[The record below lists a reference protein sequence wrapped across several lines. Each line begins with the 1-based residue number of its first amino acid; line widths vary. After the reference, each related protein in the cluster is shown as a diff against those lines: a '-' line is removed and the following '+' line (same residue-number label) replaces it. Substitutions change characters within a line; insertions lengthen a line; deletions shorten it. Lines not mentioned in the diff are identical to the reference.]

1 MKKFTIAATALAV
14 AASTISFAPAAN
26 AAPVAASSAAYGK
39 ECATVG
45 ATAAKKGADG
55 SDLKCLVAKVGG
67 YKGQKVWSYTTYPT
81 IKSLDMVLGA
91 ALGSGYHGF
100 GVEVAKAL
108 KAEGLVQAEPTF
120 TPVIGGSGSAALAK
134 FISTESGAAGKSMVI
149 GAAMIGGV
157 QANKAPV
164 KVSQTLPLVRMMAE
178 YNVVVV
184 KSDSKYTDLKS
195 LVADIKANPKSV
207 AIGGGNYGGVDHVTV
222 ATLAA
227 TVGVKATDLNYIPYS
242 GGSQVTAAVL
252 NGATVAA
259 GVSGWAEF
267 KESVNAGK
275 MRVLGVSSP
284 APVAGIPAKTFT
296 EQGVKAVTQNW
307 RGIALADGTT
317 PTGYAKMLRVMDVLH
332 ASKTWKNSLKTMVW
346 TDNFAHSVD
355 FKLFVKEQETYLKG
369 LYGKLG
375 L

>member
-1 MKKFTIAATALAV
+1 MKKLAIAATAVALIASAV
-14 AASTISFAPAAN
+14 T
-26 AAPVAASSAAYGK
+26 
-39 ECATVG
+39 ATP
-45 ATAAKKGADG
+45 ATAAGVPAAKATVSTPCTKVNEVAKARGIDG

-67 YKGQKVWSYTTYPT
+67 YKGQKVWSYPTLPT
-81 IKSLDMVLGA
+81 IKGLDMVLGS
-91 ALGSGYHGF
+91 ALGGGYHGF
-100 GVEVAKAL
+100 GVEVSAAL
-108 KAEGLVQAEPTF
+108 KAEGLVASEPTYS
-120 TPVIGGSGSAALAK
+120 PVIGGSGSAALAK
-134 FISTESGAAGKSMVI
+134 FISTEDGAAGKSMVI

-178 YNVVVV
+178 WNVVVV
-184 KSDSKYTDLKS
+184 KADSKYKTLGDLI
-195 LVADIKANPKSV
+195 ADIKANPKAV
-207 AIGGGNYGGVDHVTV
+207 AIAGGSLGTADHLTV
-222 ATLAA
+222 ARIADA
-227 TVGVKATDLNYIPYS
+227 IDIDLTKMNYIPYS

-267 KESVNAGK
+267 KESVTAGK
-275 MRVLGVSSP
+275 MRVLGVSAP

-307 RGIALADGTT
+307 RGISLANGTT
-317 PTGYAKMLRVMDVLH
+317 PAGYAKMLRVMDVLH
-332 ASKTWKNSLKTMVW
+332 ASKTWKSSLKSMVW

>member
-1 MKKFTIAATALAV
+1 VKKLAIAATAVALIASAV
-14 AASTISFAPAAN
+14 TATPA
-26 AAPVAASSAAYGK
+26 SAAAVK
-39 ECATVG
+39 ASNATVS
-45 ATAAKKGADG
+45 TPCAKVNEVAKARGIDG

-100 GVEVAKAL
+100 GVEIAKAL
-108 KAEGLVQAEPTF
+108 KAEGLVESEPTF
-120 TPVIGGSGSAALAK
+120 TPIVGGSGSAALAK
-134 FISTESGAAGKSMVI
+134 FISTEEGAAGKSMVI

-164 KVSQTLPLVRMMAE
+164 KVSMTLPLVRMMAE
-178 YNVVVV
+178 WNVVVV
-184 KSDSKYTDLKS
+184 KADSKYTDLKS
-195 LVADIKANPKSV
+195 LVADIKANPKAV
-207 AIGGGNYGGVDHVTV
+207 AIGGGSLGSADHLTV
-222 ATLAA
+222 ARIADA
-227 TVGVKATDLNYIPYS
+227 IDVDLTKMNYIPYS

-252 NGATVAA
+252 NGSTVAA

-275 MRVLGVSSP
+275 MRVLGVS
-284 APVAGIPAKTFT
+284 APSAVAAIPAKTFT

-317 PTGYAKMLRVMDVLH
+317 PAGYAKMLRVMDVLH

>member
-1 MKKFTIAATALAV
+1 
-14 AASTISFAPAAN
+14 
-26 AAPVAASSAAYGK
+26 
-39 ECATVG
+39 
-45 ATAAKKGADG
+45 
-55 SDLKCLVAKVGG
+55 
-67 YKGQKVWSYTTYPT
+67 
-81 IKSLDMVLGA
+81 
-91 ALGSGYHGF
+91 
-100 GVEVAKAL
+100 
-108 KAEGLVQAEPTF
+108 
-120 TPVIGGSGSAALAK
+120 
-134 FISTESGAAGKSMVI
+134 MVI

-184 KSDSKYTDLKS
+184 KADSTYKDMADLVK
-195 LVADIKANPKSV
+195 AIKANPKSV
-207 AIGGGNYGGVDHVTV
+207 AIGGGSLGSADHLTV
-222 ATLAA
+222 ARIADA
-227 TVGVKATDLNYIPYS
+227 IDIDLTKMNYIPYS

-267 KESVNAGK
+267 KESVLAGK
-275 MRVLGVSSP
+275 MRVLGVSAP

-332 ASKTWKNSLKTMVW
+332 ASKTWKASLKSMVW